1 MGLSRREFLLTGTA
15 AGAVVG
21 AAVLVPLGFVLTDED
36 DAPPGATGAALATFP
51 RTRVASVSEL
61 NVGEANF
68 FDYPYEG
75 TSNILVKLGESAS
88 GGVGPDRD
96 VVAYSNR
103 CTHMGCP
110 VTEYQSELHVLGP
123 CPCHFSSFD
132 LSREGLNS
140 FGQATQ
146 SLPRVLLEV
155 DGDDVYATGVYRL
168 MFGMNDNLAGENLV
182 VVGEEA

>member
-1 MGLSRREFLLTGTA
+1 MSRRDFLLGGTA

-36 DAPPGATGAALATFP
+36 DAPPGATGAALASFP
-51 RTRVASVSEL
+51 RTRVGSLSGLA
-61 NVGEANF
+61 VGEAQF

-75 TSNILVKLGESAS
+75 AQNVLVKLGEPAS
-88 GGVGPDRD
+88 GGIGPDGD

-110 VTEYQSELHVLGP
+110 ITTYEAETHVLGP

-132 LSREGLNS
+132 LSRDGIAAL
-140 FGQATQ
+140 GQATTN
-146 SLPRVLLEV
+146 LPRVLLEL
-155 DGDDVYATGVYRL
+155 DGDGIDAIGLYRL
-168 MFGMNDNLAGENLV
+168 VYGHNDNLAGENLV
-182 VVGEEA
+182 VVPEA